1 MERYSEYKDS
11 GVKWLGEIPSHWEI
25 CRFKN
30 FASLITTP
38 SKDSHKIGLEN
49 IESASGKFH
58 QSDSEFEGNGVQF
71 QENDIVYGKLRP
83 YLQKVW
89 LATFSGNAV
98 GDFFVFRTNKKIS
111 EKYLQY
117 LMLSKSFT
125 DDVNGSTYGAKMP
138 RVSSEYILTMRC
150 TLPSKSEQNA
160 IVFYLDSVTARIDEA
175 IAQQQKMIDLLNE
188 RKQIIIN
195 KAVTKGLDP
204 KVKMKPSGIDWI
216 GEIPEHWDVK
226 RGKFLFRIVNDLSTT
241 GDEELLSVSDK
252 TGVTPRSMKNVNMF
266 MSESLVGY
274 KKCRVGDVCSNI
286 MWMWHGAVGVSKYEG
301 VISPSYGVYRQIKK
315 NYLDSFLDMLL
326 RIPKLVNY
334 YSVLSTGLTE
344 SRLRL
349 YPSDFLNIYFFVPP
363 IDEQKDIELYL
374 KKISIPIDFAI
385 ENAEKQISLLQERK
399 QIIINDVVT
408 GKVKV
413 V

>member
-11 GVKWLGEIPSHWEI
+11 GVKWLGKIPSHWEI

-204 KVKMKPSGIDWI
+204 NVKMKPSGIDWI
-216 GEIPEHWDVK
+216 GDIPKHWMVVPIKRFIDVRDGTHDTPSYIPQSKNAYPLVTSKDFIDGKICFNDVK
-226 RGKFLFRIVNDLSTT
+226 WISYNDFI
-241 GDEELLSVSDK
+241 EINR
-252 TGVTPRSMKNVNMF
+252 RS
-266 MSESLVGY
+266 
-274 KKCRVGDVCSNI
+274 
-286 MWMWHGAVGVSKYEG
+286 HVSKY
-301 VISPSYGVYRQIKK
+301 
-315 NYLDSFLDMLL
+315 D
-326 RIPKLVNY
+326 
-334 YSVLSTGLTE
+334 VLTSMIGG
-344 SRLRL
+344 
-349 YPSDFLNIYFFVPP
+349 NI
-363 IDEQKDIELYL
+363 
-374 KKISIPIDFAI
+374 
-385 ENAEKQISLLQERK
+385 
-399 QIIINDVVT
+399 
-408 GKVKV
+408 GKSG
-413 V
+413 